1 MSDSRPLLPPR
12 LKDWTKGK
20 TQIGV
25 FVRTREGG
33 TVQATHPDAS
43 DFEMKLLIAVGVGT
57 AHKMS
62 PALQNEI
69 LVELEQ
75 IIKEKR

>member
-25 FVRTREGG
+25 FVRTREGS

-43 DFEMKLLIAVGVGT
+43 DFEMKLLLAIGVGT
-57 AHKMS
+57 ARKM
-62 PALQNEI
+62 AANLKHEI

-75 IIKEKR
+75 ITKEKR